1 MSSGKNFAD
10 VVRSVYVTQLFSLNS
25 EVEKSSFVLIV
36 VLAIENPFHA
46 LSIDN
51 ISGQLGCSPATL
63 TRSIAR
69 FKTLAGL
76 NSAGGVR
83 FIRPG
88 AGLSNGDKPATV
100 QSVGNIPEEPALIAR

>member
-76 NSAGGVR
+76 NSAAVFASFGPVPDYRMATSRRR
-83 FIRPG
+83 FK
-88 AGLSNGDKPATV
+88 A
-100 QSVGNIPEEPALIAR
+100 